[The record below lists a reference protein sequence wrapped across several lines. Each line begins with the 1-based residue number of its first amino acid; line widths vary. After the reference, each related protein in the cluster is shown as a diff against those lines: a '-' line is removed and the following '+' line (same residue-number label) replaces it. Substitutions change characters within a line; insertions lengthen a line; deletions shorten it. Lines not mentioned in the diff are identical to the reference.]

1 LTTAMKANN
10 CGLSKLIVF
19 HRSVKVI
26 YCIYTIAGCGVQLE
40 NADCLATIKITGKDN
55 CRLILFDSL
64 GSPLAI
70 QCFGMVRNGCTHC
83 VLCFSELFKLAPR
96 LLLRAM
102 RSFLLRRWPGAD
114 LRASRFLR
122 WPFLPIR

>member
-1 LTTAMKANN
+1 MKIKKGTIFSWALYDWASNN
-10 CGLSKLIVF
+10 RHEF
-19 HRSVKVI
+19 
-26 YCIYTIAGCGVQLE
+26 QLE